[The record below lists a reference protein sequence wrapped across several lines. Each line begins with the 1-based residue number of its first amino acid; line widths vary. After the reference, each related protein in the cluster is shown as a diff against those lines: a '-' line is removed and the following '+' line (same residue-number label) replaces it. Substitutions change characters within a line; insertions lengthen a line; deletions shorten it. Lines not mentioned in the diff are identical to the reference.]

1 MMNNKLARRG
11 VLSRFLTLLGGVVM
25 FGKVSAAT
33 STPKATEGPF
43 YPELSM
49 RFDDV
54 DNDLVKIDGRVNKAG
69 GEILHLSGVVSDSSG
84 EPCPGLRVE
93 IWQCDMNG
101 KYLHTG
107 DDREVVYDSGFQ
119 GFGHDITDEAGL
131 YRFRTI
137 VPAKYPGRTPHIH
150 VKILKSGKE
159 ILTTQFYIKD
169 QLENSA
175 DSLYRRMSREQAS
188 LVSMNFTTGGT
199 GLEATV
205 NLVV

>member
-1 MMNNKLARRG
+1 MMK
-11 VLSRFLTLLGGVVM
+11 SRFSRRVVLTRFFAVLGGVIA
-25 FGKVSAAT
+25 FGKVNAAT
-33 STPKATEGPF
+33 STPKSTEGPF

-54 DNDLVKIDGRVNKAG
+54 DNDLVKIEGRVNEAG

-84 EPCPGLRVE
+84 EPCPDLRVE

-107 DDREVVYDSGFQ
+107 DDREVVHDTGFQ
-119 GFGHDITDEAGL
+119 GFGFDITDETGL
-131 YRFRTI
+131 YGFRTI
-137 VPAKYPGRTPHIH
+137 VPARYPGRTPHIH
-150 VKILKSGKE
+150 VKILKAGKE
-159 ILTTQFYIKD
+159 ILTTQFYIED
-169 QLENSA
+169 HSDNSA

-188 LVSMNFTTGGT
+188 LVSMNFTSGGT

-205 NLVV
+205 NVVV